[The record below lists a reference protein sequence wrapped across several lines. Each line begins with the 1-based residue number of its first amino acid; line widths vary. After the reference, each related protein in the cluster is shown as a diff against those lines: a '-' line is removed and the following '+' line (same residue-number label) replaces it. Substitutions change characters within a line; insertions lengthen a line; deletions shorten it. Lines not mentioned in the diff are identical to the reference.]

1 MSTSSDTGLSAEQV
15 EAVENMALTDGG
27 EATATPETPA
37 GENQTT
43 NETTATGAEGADGD
57 GQQQSNGDSKAEA
70 EVGTDTQ
77 NGRPDKQSRLNQRF
91 AALTSQLH
99 EKDEYIESLKQEM
112 ARKNQ
117 QDQLKP
123 PTPDEDGNYSA
134 SDIMDYN
141 QKQAQQAANT
151 AVEAM
156 QERLDGEQ
164 VASRFDREEA
174 EILKAYPM
182 LDPNNASLDPTDPN
196 CYNKTLAKAV
206 DSYVRGRIEPHILA
220 RNVGALKKLSI
231 RKLAD
236 EYLEPIMSVAQAER
250 ERAQQSL
257 QNLNGQSSGMFSSA
271 AGSGGGGDSIEELEA
286 RIGNISLS

>member
-70 EVGTDTQ
+70 EVGIDTQ

-141 QKQAQQAANT
+141 QKT
-151 AVEAM
+151 SP
-156 QERLDGEQ
+156 
-164 VASRFDREEA
+164 ASCQYCSRG
-174 EILKAYPM
+174 
-182 LDPNNASLDPTDPN
+182 NAG
-196 CYNKTLAKAV
+196 TL
-206 DSYVRGRIEPHILA
+206 GR
-220 RNVGALKKLSI
+220 
-231 RKLAD
+231 
-236 EYLEPIMSVAQAER
+236 
-250 ERAQQSL
+250 
-257 QNLNGQSSGMFSSA
+257 
-271 AGSGGGGDSIEELEA
+271 
-286 RIGNISLS
+286 